1 MRISDWSSD
10 VCSSDLAVN
19 VSVRQLRDP
28 AFVDHVASLLD
39 EHAVPPSALH
49 VEITESLFL
58 AGEDL
63 ALSTLHMLGELGV
76 SLSIDDFGTG
86 YSSFGYLR
94 QLPFRILKID
104 RSFIRGL
111 PGNADDAAIAG
122 AILGRSESLGLTVV
136 AEGIEFDQ
144 HLRFLRAQDRSEEH
158 TSELQSLMRISY
170 AVFCLK
176 NKNN

>member
-10 VCSSDLAVN
+10 VFSSD
-19 VSVRQLRDP
+19 
-28 AFVDHVASLLD
+28 
-39 EHAVPPSALH
+39 
-49 VEITESLFL
+49 
-58 AGEDL
+58 
-63 ALSTLHMLGELGV
+63 LSTLHMLGELGV

-122 AILGRSESLGLTVV
+122 AILGMAQSLGLTVV

-144 HLRFLRAQDRSEEH
+144 HLRF
-158 TSELQSLMRISY
+158 
-170 AVFCLK
+170 
-176 NKNN
+176 